1 MREFRRF
8 ALCAFA
14 LLAVLALRAQPE
26 APNFPLPVQPDT
38 LRILGVGNSFT
49 DDGMMYLPELLEAAG
64 IRNVVLGRL
73 YHPGCSLRQHCEFDA
88 ADAPKYIY
96 YKSTANRWTTRSEA
110 ATLREA
116 VGDEP
121 WDVLVLQQASH
132 HSGVYVTYHPWL
144 ERLIERVRLHCPNAG
159 ACVAWQMTWAYGSGS
174 DHGAFPKYD
183 NDQRQMY
190 AAIVDVARRVTAEC
204 GIATVVPT
212 GTAIENLRAGE
223 FVNPPLDFTR
233 DGYHLDTGCGRYT
246 AACTWFQA
254 LVAPCLRT
262 DVAGNAFRPDASKHT
277 RVTDASADA
286 CQQAARKACV
296 RRFAVWE

>member
-96 YKSTANRWTTRSEA
+96 YKSTDNRWTTRSEA

-132 HSGVYVTYHPWL
+132 HSGIYATYHPWL
-144 ERLIERVRLHCPNAG
+144 ERLIERVRLYCPNAG

-174 DHGAFPKYD
+174 GHGAFPKYD
-183 NDQRQMY
+183 NDQQQMY

-204 GIATVVPT
+204 GIAAIVPT
-212 GTAIENLRAGE
+212 GTAIQNLRAGE
-223 FVNPPLDFTR
+223 FVNPPIDFTR

-296 RRFAVWE
+296 RRFAVWK